1 MTSTREQILHL
12 LKTDGPMTVSDLAE
26 KLDITEMAVRRHLN
40 TLERDQMIGSRL
52 LRQAMG
58 RPTSQ
63 FYLTD
68 KADDYFPK
76 NYHTFALSLLEDIEE
91 TEGPEAVERLFER
104 RKDRLTKEFQD
115 AFRGK
120 TWEEQVKT
128 LAQLQDEKG
137 YMVRLEKRSDGSYE
151 LTELNCPIAQVA
163 NRYQQACACEIG
175 WFRNMLDADVDR
187 TECKAKGGQ
196 HCVYVI
202 KPKNN

>member
-68 KADDYFPK
+68 KADEYFPK

-104 RKDRLTKEFQD
+104 RKDRLTKSFKML
-115 AFRGK
+115 FGVKRG
-120 TWEEQVKT
+120 
-128 LAQLQDEKG
+128 
-137 YMVRLEKRSDGSYE
+137 RSRSKHS
-151 LTELNCPIAQVA
+151 LNCRMKRAIWF
-163 NRYQQACACEIG
+163 G
-175 WFRNMLDADVDR
+175 W
-187 TECKAKGGQ
+187 KSGQ
-196 HCVYVI
+196 TV
-202 KPKNN
+202 PTS